1 MRNIALVLG
10 TLVVA
15 AVLLLLCRL
24 AFEVVLKQELWRR
37 DEKGGLSS

>member
-15 AVLLLLCRL
+15 AVPLLCRL

-37 DEKGGLSS
+37 DEKGGISL